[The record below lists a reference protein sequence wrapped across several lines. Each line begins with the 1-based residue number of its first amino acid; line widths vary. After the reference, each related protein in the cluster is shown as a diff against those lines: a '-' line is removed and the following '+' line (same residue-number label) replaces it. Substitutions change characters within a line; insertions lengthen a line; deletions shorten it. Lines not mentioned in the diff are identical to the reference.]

1 MLKVTLMLKGQ
12 MNCGLPPRAFFL
24 IYHWQCKNTVTV
36 TIANDWPRFLTIAES
51 LGQDFL
57 RMIVTLKHQQHK
69 PFRLQLLQL
78 LKENRYRSLK
88 YRGRDLINSWWSQRQ
103 WVLEPGHAIRILG
116 TSINTQSEVGKYR
129 AILLGQ
135 SLESIWLGLQ
145 SSERIHIWLYWKP
158 I

>member
-1 MLKVTLMLKGQ
+1 MLKGQ

-24 IYHWQCKNTVTV
+24 IYHWQCKNNVTV
-36 TIANDWPRFLTIAES
+36 TIANDWPRFWTIAES

-88 YRGRDLINSWWSQRQ
+88 YRGRDLITHDDLRGNECWNQDMLSESWTHPSTHR
-103 WVLEPGHAIRILG
+103 VRLASIAPSYLG
-116 TSINTQSEVGKYR
+116 IVWNPYG
-129 AILLGQ
+129 
-135 SLESIWLGLQ
+135 
-145 SSERIHIWLYWKP
+145 
-158 I
+158 